1 MFILTQ
7 KQLEMYG
14 CIISTLAADALELKH
29 QAISIHCARQVSIV
43 LDQFHMKKIAF
54 MENNTRN

>member
-14 CIISTLAADALELKH
+14 CIISSLAADAPELKP
-29 QAISIHCARQVSIV
+29 QAISIHCARQVSIA

-54 MENNTRN
+54 MNNTRN